1 VRFHSNI
8 SAQCGAAGNADA
20 LPQGGTVTRPGAVRD
35 AHRGARIRLTVLLRT
50 PSMEARGIPPRMAT
64 IDEELGQLE
73 RDIRQL
79 KIEYDQYFGGGRK
92 RPPTEIEWRIDQ
104 LVKRYA
110 ERGGELKFHQRF
122 RFNNLSQT
130 YAKYK
135 DIFRKKVA
143 LKEEGKIQRHFGAAA
158 KEIEAARAKKEAEEH
173 AAAAGESKAFRITCS
188 EPERESEKVEQLYQA
203 FLQAKQTAGEETR
216 KLSRSSFNEFVL
228 KKTKELRKQKNCRD
242 VEYIVEVVEG
252 QVKLKALVKS

>member
-1 VRFHSNI
+1 MPLASPAASGPSGRQSAVADSNR
-8 SAQCGAAGNADA
+8 
-20 LPQGGTVTRPGAVRD
+20 RPFLW
-35 AHRGARIRLTVLLRT
+35 LTVLLCA
-50 PSMEARGIPPRMAT
+50 PSMETRGFPPGMAT
-64 IDEELGQLE
+64 IDEELGTLE

-104 LVKRYA
+104 MVKRYA
-110 ERGGELKFHQRF
+110 ERGGELKFAQRF

-158 KEIEAARAKKEAEEH
+158 KAIETARAKKEAEEH
-173 AAAAGESKAFRITCS
+173 AAAAAGDSKSFRMTCS
-188 EPERESEKVEQLYQA
+188 EPERETEKVDQLYQA
-203 FLQAKQTAGEETR
+203 FLQAKQTAGEETG
-216 KLSRSSFNEFVL
+216 KLSRSNFNEFVL
-228 KKTKELRKQKNCRD
+228 KKTKELQKQKNCRD
-242 VEYIVEVVEG
+242 VEYVVEVVEG